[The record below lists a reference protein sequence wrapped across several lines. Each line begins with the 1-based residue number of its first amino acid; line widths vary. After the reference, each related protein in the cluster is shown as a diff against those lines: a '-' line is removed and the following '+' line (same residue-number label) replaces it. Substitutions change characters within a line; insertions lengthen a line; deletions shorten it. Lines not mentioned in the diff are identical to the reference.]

1 MAVGVLKSVF
11 VPLSNLRVSNALA
24 QLSVKPELEVLSP
37 DFVIYIRWAE
47 LGPVICI

>member
-24 QLSVKPELEVLSP
+24 QLSVEPELEVLSP